1 MMNKLGIRKYYGRY
15 SWVTFIE
22 AMEKFECAIKNNLFL
37 ELENFY
43 FLFIKKCC
51 LYVSIFLNFITL

>member
-15 SWVTFIE
+15 IWVTFIE

-43 FLFIKKCC
+43 FLFIKNAD
-51 LYVSIFLNFITL
+51 LSSAFFR